1 MSEIKITDLV
11 PQETIDKIKELD
23 AELQTLLSNYTNT
36 AKELAK
42 GINIDV
48 KVIGDIDKLEKLLV
62 EKTKEAAVSTEKLNA
77 VMTEQSRVI
86 GNTTNAISRHLME
99 QERSNKAQQEAYK
112 EQERVQ
118 KLLERYYDSYENQ
131 TKELAKYDNQLAAN
145 KKAMAENK
153 KAYEQNRISAT
164 QYYEKQGELIARH
177 RELTLAKRDL
187 SQIMTKEEKSNMSS
201 SDAYGNMSQQLELLK
216 TAYKRL
222 SEEGRNSDFGK
233 EMEASIQNLDAHLK
247 DLAANM
253 GEFQRNVG
261 NYAIAGQN
269 GVVTTE
275 SVIAAMSREAVTTQD
290 LVDQTKIL
298 GEAKMMLDKQDAA
311 YQSTLDALNAKIEEN
326 RRKLTDVSDI
336 MDKQAT
342 SVAEAEAQ
350 NKRLHEALKNVDLSS
365 DGAQKRVKELN
376 DKIAAN
382 TKLIR
387 ENTPA
392 IEEQRKAN
400 EGLAGS
406 LLDVIGLNGRFGS
419 SLKGLENA
427 NTANVLDGLS
437 IKTQAFGKTLL
448 GIVSNP
454 WILAFLG
461 IAGVVA
467 GFKWWYD
474 YNKGL
479 IEASRL
485 TKNFTG
491 LTGEA
496 ADKVTADMQAIA
508 DHMGKGFDE
517 TMEAA
522 NTLVQQFGLSWDEAM
537 TLMQDGIVAGADM
550 SGNMLN
556 NIKQFAPALRDA
568 GVSADEFMAIL
579 AETRNG
585 IFDERGVQDI
595 VKAGTRLR
603 AMSKQTADSLNAIG
617 ISSKQMQ
624 KDLKDGTISMMDA
637 VQQVAGK
644 LKELPENSQ
653 EAGNVMK
660 NVFGRTASEG
670 GTLLI
675 KSIADVNTNL
685 DKAKENMGELGR
697 LNDEQMKAQKELN
710 ETLAAVFKLSDTSF
724 EEMTVSAK
732 TFILQG
738 LDKIIKGCA
747 DIANWFIRMYNG
759 SKLVRGGVNYIVM
772 AFQNLWEVAKLVLG
786 NVVNTLK
793 TTGAILEDIFT
804 GNWDKI
810 GKDWQDGLKTW
821 SGDLEAAIKKVASNT
836 ADAFNKTMEDEIGY
850 IDVNLKGN
858 TDDAGNSPDKP
869 KANPDPNPVLSDE
882 ELAKRAK
889 EELKRLQELE
899 DAKIAVMKDGHEKD
913 LAMIRAKF
921 KKKLDEITGNGETE
935 KALRIQLAEQ
945 CEKEVADCEKKYQEN
960 LSKINLDNRL
970 AAVKKGSKEELDLK
984 LAQLEAKR
992 KAELEEAEKTGAD
1005 VNLINVKFD
1014 VERLKMQEDY
1024 ASACADLIQK
1034 RYAKEQAERDN
1045 AMVSE
1050 LNDLKKKYAEELKLV
1065 DTNEKKKAE
1074 LKKKYEEDT
1083 ADVTER
1089 YAKETAQASVD
1100 MLEKIL
1106 ENEDL
1111 SAEEREK
1118 IEEALAK
1125 AKVDLNTV
1133 AADAAVALAD
1143 DVTENEEEEA
1153 EKRKKAIQKWLQ
1165 IAADAMNA
1173 INDLASAIYDG
1184 KIQQVEEEQEAN
1196 EEAGEKEQE
1205 RIAQLVEQNVITEEE
1220 GEARKRAAADR
1231 TAKKDEELE
1240 KKKQQL
1246 KYKQAVWDKANSAV
1260 QATIATA
1267 LGITKAFPNWVLM
1280 ALVAAMGAIQLATI
1294 LATPIPK
1301 YAKGTDYHRGGPAI
1315 VGDGGRQEVVL
1326 MGNTAWL
1333 TPNKPT
1339 LVDIP
1344 AGASVIPSVQNL
1356 NGNAAELTV
1365 LPLQMDGGVSASGY
1379 DDTNMRRGV
1388 SELIYLI
1395 KCQTR
1400 QQHNDA
1406 YVTNHQIY
1414 KNNV

>member
-187 SQIMTKEEKSNMSS
+187 SQIMTKEEKANMSS

-1005 VNLINVKFD
+1005 VNLINAKFD
-1014 VERLKMQEDY
+1014 AERLKMQEDY

-1045 AMVSE
+1045 AMVSK
-1050 LNDLKKKYAEELKLV
+1050 LNDLKEKYAEELKLV